1 MDRLQKKC
9 FIASAGFHLLL
20 ALILFVG
27 PAFLPS
33 RSAPDNSN
41 PAILDIIP
49 SKLIDAD
56 VSGGG
61 TPNVRPP
68 PPAPLTPPAAATTPP
83 KQQEM
88 VKPPEPEQHKPIV
101 KEREIEP
108 QEPDSLEPAQQKK
121 KPSITLTPVVRKPEA
136 QKAKAKEAAAA
147 ESRERQAAEQRRQA
161 VADALNIAARS
172 LRDDL
177 SAITAIGDPGSGGG
191 ESYAG
196 YDQVV
201 RSIYWHAWVPPEET
215 ASDNAIVR
223 ASITISSDGNVIA
236 KKIVGPSSD
245 SSVNSSVQRTLDRV
259 GFIRPFPEGAK
270 EKQRVYQLKFDLRA
284 KRLSG

>member
-33 RSAPDNSN
+33 RVTQDNSN
-41 PAILDIIP
+41 PTILDIIP
-49 SKLIDAD
+49 SRLIDAD
-56 VSGGG
+56 ISGGG

-83 KQQEM
+83 KQQENT
-88 VKPPEPEQHKPIV
+88 KPPEPQQPKVTV
-101 KEREIEP
+101 KERPPEP
-108 QEPDSLEPAQQKK
+108 PEPDSLEPAPQKK
-121 KPSITLTPVVRKPEA
+121 KPSINLTPIVRQPDSQA
-136 QKAKAKEAAAA
+136 KAKAAAAA
-147 ESRERQAAEQRRQA
+147 EKRERQAAEQRRQA
-161 VADALNIAARS
+161 AADALGIAARS

-177 SAITAIGDPGSGGG
+177 SGITAIGDPGAGGG

-223 ASITISSDGNVIA
+223 ATITISNDGNVIA
-236 KKIVGPSSD
+236 AKIVAPSPD